1 MATSAGSFLQVACC
15 ADPFFLSSEPVD
27 DDIIAV
33 TNVVSTGDES
43 LTAAKKDQKEEQ
55 DALG

>member
-27 DDIIAV
+27 DDIIV
-33 TNVVSTGDES
+33 TNVVSTGDVS

-55 DALG
+55 EALG